1 MTSEAGPPPSTPEGE
16 PNPEELMAAMIAQL
30 GQTPV
35 RDILLQSMAT
45 FVDCAGIRLGF
56 GPQGDDV
63 KDLAMARQAIEALR
77 ALLEVAERELGQAQ
91 VRPFQDPLAQLQLAY
106 AQLSEG
112 DSSASPTVGADSPGG
127 GKTPS
132 SSEPAPASQPPAD
145 DAASRLWVPPGAR
158 GPGS

>member
-45 FVDCAGIRLGF
+45 FVDCAGIRLGL

-91 VRPFQDPLAQLQLAY
+91 VRPFKDPLAQLQLAY

-112 DSSASPTVGADSPGG
+112 DASAPAPPSADPPAGGETSSP
-127 GKTPS
+127 
-132 SSEPAPASQPPAD
+132 SEPTPVAD

-158 GPGS
+158 GSGP